1 MTIEELASFS
11 QRELE
16 SMRDE
21 MATRAEMRNME
32 GTILRA
38 IEGLGQQLASYASR
52 WNGEFER
59 LSDRVHGLENR
70 IIRHD
75 HPHPK

>member
-1 MTIEELASFS
+1 MTIEELAAFS

-16 SMRDE
+16 SIRDE
-21 MATRAEMRNME
+21 MATRAEVRSME

-38 IEGLGQQLASYASR
+38 VEGVGQQLASYASR
-52 WNGEFER
+52 LSGEFER

-70 IIRHD
+70 IIRDDPSH
-75 HPHPK
+75 HK